1 MRRVYSVPARLSS
14 WNMQIYRAMTPANLP
29 HKSQCVS
36 ACAVYP
42 RHVHLDGLCGG
53 GASRFLC
60 RSRLARALSR
70 RRGRRSFSRRFRC
83 PSRHVGA
90 DGGEILNVALPMDS
104 LPRSASGRLDDAGEL
119 LRLAADEA
127 ALLLLRK
134 IRARDDGER
143 DWPDLLAADLRR
155 NPSLELRRWAHSH
168 GLRGETLSRGFFA
181 LYGVTPARFRAEAR
195 ARAAW
200 QRIRSGEIPL
210 AAIAAET
217 GFSDQPHMT
226 RAVLA
231 LTGRPPGA
239 WRQLRSRRAKA
250 ARLACEA

>member
-1 MRRVYSVPARLSS
+1 
-14 WNMQIYRAMTPANLP
+14 MQIYRAMTPANLP

-42 RHVHLDGLCGG
+42 RHVHSTAYAAVVLRGSYVEAG
-53 GASRFLC
+53 S
-60 RSRLARALSR
+60 
-70 RRGRRSFSRRFRC
+70 RGRFRVGEGDVLFHGAFDAH
-83 PSRHVGA
+83 RDTFGA